1 VSDDENKNW
10 CVYIIEASDNSLY
23 TGITTD
29 MERRWEQH
37 SGGKGGAKFFRGR
50 SPKVLRFLE
59 KDHCRSSASQR
70 EAAIKK
76 LSRPSKLKLIE
87 SREAPLALNA

>member
-1 VSDDENKNW
+1 MTESESKDW
-10 CVYIIEASDNSLY
+10 CVYIIEASDKSLY

-29 MERRWEQH
+29 MNRRWEQH
-37 SGGKGGAKFFRGR
+37 SSGKGGAKFFRGR
-50 SPKVLRFLE
+50 QPEKLRFLE
-59 KDHCRSSASQR
+59 KEHCRSSASQR

-87 SREAPLALNA
+87 SRTEPAQV